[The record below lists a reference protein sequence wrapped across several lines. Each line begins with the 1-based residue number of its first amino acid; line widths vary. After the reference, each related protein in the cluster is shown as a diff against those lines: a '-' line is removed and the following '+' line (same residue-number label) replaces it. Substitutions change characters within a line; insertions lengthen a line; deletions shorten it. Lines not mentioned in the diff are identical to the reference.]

1 MLLDRQA
8 HRGFK
13 EFRVSKVYKVLPEP
27 LVLPVPPVRLG
38 LPVQRALLALQDH
51 RGFKESKVSLG
62 NKAPLEL
69 QVQLAQQV
77 LSVLPELQV
86 LLVQ

>member
-8 HRGFK
+8 HREFK
-13 EFRVSKVYKVLPEP
+13 EFRVSKVYK
-27 LVLPVPPVRLG
+27 VLPVPPVRLG
-38 LPVQRALLALQDH
+38 LPVQRALLALQAH

-77 LSVLPELQV
+77 LSVLPELRV